1 MNVQEV
7 KSKRYRSMDNGHG
20 RRHMME
26 KKGLILVHTGDGK
39 GKTTAAIGLA
49 VRAWG
54 DGFRILIL
62 QFIKGSWKYGELAAL
77 KALAEADER
86 IEIRP
91 MGIGFTRNASLE
103 EMIEHRKKAQAALQ
117 EAVSEIKSGR
127 WDMVIL
133 DEINYALKFGLLE
146 EQEVLTAL
154 SQKPAALH
162 LVLTGRDAL
171 PAVIECADLVTE
183 MRLVKHP
190 FEQGIRAQKGIEF

>member
-1 MNVQEV
+1 MSQ
-7 KSKRYRSMDNGHG
+7 RSAMMKKNG
-20 RRHMME
+20 
-26 KKGLILVHTGDGK
+26 LVLVHTGEGK

-77 KALAEADER
+77 KALAEIDGR

-91 MGIGFTRNASLE
+91 SGIGFTRKATAE
-103 EMIEHRKKAQAALQ
+103 EMTTHRKKAQAALQ
-117 EAVSEIKSGR
+117 EAASEMTSGQ
-127 WDMVIL
+127 WDMIVL

-146 EQEVLTAL
+146 EQEVLELL
-154 SQKPAALH
+154 SQKPTDLH

-171 PAVIECADLVTE
+171 PAVIDRADLVTE
-183 MRLVKHP
+183 MRLIKHP
-190 FEQGIRAQKGIEF
+190 FQKGIRAQKGIEF

>member
-1 MNVQEV
+1 MM
-7 KSKRYRSMDNGHG
+7 KKNG
-20 RRHMME
+20 
-26 KKGLILVHTGDGK
+26 LVLVHTGEGK

-77 KALAEADER
+77 KALAEIDGR

-91 MGIGFTRNASLE
+91 SGIGFTRKATAE
-103 EMIEHRKKAQAALQ
+103 EMTTHRKKAQAALQ
-117 EAVSEIKSGR
+117 EAASEMTSGQ
-127 WDMVIL
+127 WDMIVL

-146 EQEVLTAL
+146 EQEVLELL
-154 SQKPAALH
+154 SQKPADLH

-171 PAVIECADLVTE
+171 PAVIDRADLVTE
-183 MRLVKHP
+183 MRLIKHP
-190 FEQGIRAQKGIEF
+190 FQKGIRAQKGIEF

>member
-1 MNVQEV
+1 M
-7 KSKRYRSMDNGHG
+7 KKNG
-20 RRHMME
+20 
-26 KKGLILVHTGDGK
+26 LVLVHTGEGK

-77 KALAEADER
+77 KALAEIDGR

-91 MGIGFTRNASLE
+91 SGIGFTRKATAE
-103 EMIEHRKKAQAALQ
+103 EMTTHRKKAQAALQ
-117 EAVSEIKSGR
+117 EAASEMTSGQ
-127 WDMVIL
+127 WDMIVL

-146 EQEVLTAL
+146 EQEVLELL
-154 SQKPAALH
+154 SQKPADLH

-171 PAVIECADLVTE
+171 PAVIDRADLVTE
-183 MRLVKHP
+183 MRLIKHP
-190 FEQGIRAQKGIEF
+190 FQKGIRAQKGIEF

>member
-1 MNVQEV
+1 M
-7 KSKRYRSMDNGHG
+7 KKNG
-20 RRHMME
+20 
-26 KKGLILVHTGDGK
+26 LVLVHTGEGK

-77 KALAEADER
+77 KALAEIDGR

-91 MGIGFTRNASLE
+91 SGIGFTRKATAE
-103 EMIEHRKKAQAALQ
+103 EMTTHRKKAQAALQ
-117 EAVSEIKSGR
+117 EAASEMTSGQ
-127 WDMVIL
+127 WDMIVL

-146 EQEVLTAL
+146 EQEVLELL
-154 SQKPAALH
+154 SQKPTDLH

-171 PAVIECADLVTE
+171 PAVIDRADLVTE
-183 MRLVKHP
+183 MRLIKHP
-190 FEQGIRAQKGIEF
+190 FQKGIRAQKGIEF

>member
-1 MNVQEV
+1 
-7 KSKRYRSMDNGHG
+7 
-20 RRHMME
+20 ME

-62 QFIKGSWKYGELAAL
+62 QFIKGSWKYGELATL
-77 KALAEADER
+77 KALAEADGR